1 MARAQSRY
9 VRIFDDA
16 GTTYQRWQSYYINK
30 TVEVD
35 SQSWQY
41 QQFDVDALTDGQTG
55 DEGGVPVTLPA
66 TATVIEAVNEA
77 IRNARLVEILIY
89 EFDSLLGDD
98 EPQNL
103 QELIA
108 TYIGEIVG
116 GSRTM
121 EQVSIELGSSLA
133 PVGSQVPPR
142 KFTSRLIGVP
152 CKL

>member
-16 GTTYQRWQSYYINK
+16 GTYQRWQSYYINK

>member
-1 MARAQSRY
+1 VARAQSRY

-16 GTTYQRWQSYYINK
+16 GTYQRWQSYYINK